1 MAVESFIRSVLPSV
15 KSGHL
20 LPAAIFRLD
29 HLWEGRNQERRTDDF
44 QNIAVIFVWRKTYGT
59 NFRASTYT
67 GTSVK
72 SFVVRPSRRI

>member
-29 HLWEGRNQERRTDDF
+29 HLWEGRNQEQRTDDF
-44 QNIAVIFVWRKTYGT
+44 QNIAVIFVWRKTYGLPT
-59 NFRASTYT
+59 FERQPTRA
-67 GTSVK
+67 
-72 SFVVRPSRRI
+72 RP

>member
-29 HLWEGRNQERRTDDF
+29 HLCEGRNQERRTDDVQSF
-44 QNIAVIFVWRKTYGT
+44 AVVFVRRKTYGQP
-59 NFRASTYT
+59 
-67 GTSVK
+67 
-72 SFVVRPSRRI
+72 SFERQPTRIRS